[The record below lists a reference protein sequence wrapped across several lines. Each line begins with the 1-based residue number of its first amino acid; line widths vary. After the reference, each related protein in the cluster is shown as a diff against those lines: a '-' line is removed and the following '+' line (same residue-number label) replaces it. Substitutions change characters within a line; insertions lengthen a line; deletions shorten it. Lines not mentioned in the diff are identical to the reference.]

1 MNLIIGRK
9 PVLEALNSDEEIS
22 QVYILFGQEGGIIEA
37 IRVAAKKKGIKISQ
51 VPFEKFRQI
60 TQSKIAQGVAAVK
73 SSQKFYTLQEIIKSA
88 FSRINTSENKPVISN
103 ESSNEK
109 SEFNVGHKISLPI
122 NRDRNDN
129 PLKLEDKNKSFPLLL
144 ILDSIQDTH
153 NVGAILRSADCSG
166 VDGVIITKHNSAPI
180 NETVVKTSAG
190 ASEHVKI
197 AQISN
202 LAQTIDELKQNGFWI
217 VGSYLE
223 GAKDYTKVDYKIP
236 IALIVGNEEK
246 GIRKLTADKCD
257 YLVRIPM
264 KGKIQSLNVSV
275 ATGILLFEI
284 LTKKFIINLI
294 QNG

>member
-22 QVYILFGQEGGIIEA
+22 QVYILFGQEGGIINA
-37 IRVAAKKKGIKISQ
+37 IRVAAKKKGIKVNQI
-51 VPFEKFRQI
+51 PFDKFKQI

-73 SSQKFYTLQEIIKSA
+73 FEQKFYELHEIISEAKKSYY
-88 FSRINTSENKPVISN
+88 
-103 ESSNEK
+103 
-109 SEFNVGHKISLPI
+109 
-122 NRDRNDN
+122 
-129 PLKLEDKNKSFPLLL
+129 PLIL

-197 AQISN
+197 AQINN
-202 LAQTIDELKQNGFWI
+202 LAQTIEELKQNGFWI

-223 GAKDYTKVDYKIP
+223 GAKNYTTVDYKIP
-236 IALIVGNEEK
+236 IAVIVGNEEK

-257 YLVRIPM
+257 HLIKIPM

-275 ATGILLFEI
+275 ATGVLLFEI
-284 LTKKFIINLI
+284 LRQRSI
-294 QNG
+294 

>member
-1 MNLIIGRK
+1 MSLIIGRK
-9 PVLEALNSDEEIS
+9 PVLEALNSDEEVS
-22 QVYILFGQEGGIIEA
+22 QVFILFGQEGGIIDA
-37 IRVAAKKKGIKISQ
+37 IRVAAKKKGIKVNQ

-60 TQSKIAQGVAAVK
+60 TQSKIAQGVAA
-73 SSQKFYTLQEIIKSA
+73 S
-88 FSRINTSENKPVISN
+88 
-103 ESSNEK
+103 K
-109 SEFNVGHKISLPI
+109 SEQKYYDLYDIIDES
-122 NRDRNDN
+122 
-129 PLKLEDKNKSFPLLL
+129 KKSTYPLLL

-166 VDGVIITKHNSAPI
+166 VDGIIITKNNSAPI

-197 AQISN
+197 TLINN

-223 GAKDYTKVDYKIP
+223 GAKDYTKIDYKIP
-236 IALIVGNEEK
+236 IAVIVGNEEK

-257 YLVRIPM
+257 HLVRIPM

-275 ATGILLFEI
+275 ATGVLLFEI
-284 LTKKFIINLI
+284 LRQRHI
-294 QNG
+294 

>member
-37 IRVAAKKKGIKISQ
+37 IRVAAKKKGIKVNQ

-60 TQSKIAQGVAAVK
+60 TQSKIAQGVAASK
-73 SSQKFYTLQEIIKSA
+73 SQQKFYDLHEII
-88 FSRINTSENKPVISN
+88 SEAKQS
-103 ESSNEK
+103 
-109 SEFNVGHKISLPI
+109 
-122 NRDRNDN
+122 
-129 PLKLEDKNKSFPLLL
+129 SFPLLL

-166 VDGVIITKHNSAPI
+166 VDGVLITKHNSAPI

-197 AQISN
+197 TLINN

-223 GAKDYTKVDYKIP
+223 GAKDYTTVDYKIP
-236 IALIVGNEEK
+236 IAVIVGNEEK

-257 YLVRIPM
+257 HLVCIPM

-275 ATGILLFEI
+275 ATGVLLFEI
-284 LTKKFIINLI
+284 LRQRKI
-294 QNG
+294 Q

>member
-9 PVLEALNSDEEIS
+9 PVLEALNSNEEIS
-22 QVYILFGQEGGIIEA
+22 QVYILFGQEGGIINA
-37 IRVAAKKKGIKISQ
+37 IRVAAKKKGIKVNQI
-51 VPFEKFRQI
+51 PFEKFRQI

-73 SSQKFYTLQEIIKSA
+73 SEQKFYDLQQIISDSK
-88 FSRINTSENKPVISN
+88 
-103 ESSNEK
+103 K
-109 SEFNVGHKISLPI
+109 SEY
-122 NRDRNDN
+122 
-129 PLKLEDKNKSFPLLL
+129 PLLL

-166 VDGVIITKHNSAPI
+166 VDGIIVTKHNSAPI

-197 AQISN
+197 AQINN

-223 GAKDYTKVDYKIP
+223 GAKDYTSVDFKIP

-257 YLVRIPM
+257 HLVRIPM

-275 ATGILLFEI
+275 ATGVLLFEI
-284 LTKKFIINLI
+284 LRQRNI
-294 QNG
+294 

>member
-37 IRVAAKKKGIKISQ
+37 IRVAAKKKGIKVNQ

-88 FSRINTSENKPVISN
+88 FSRINTSEDKPVISN
-103 ESSNEK
+103 ESSSEK
-109 SEFNVGHKISLPI
+109 SEDSPAIKISPAG
-122 NRDRNDN
+122 RNDS
-129 PLKLEDKNKSFPLLL
+129 ESNKTTTTIYNKRNAYPLLL

-284 LTKKFIINLI
+284 LRQRSL
-294 QNG
+294 

>member
-22 QVYILFGQEGGIIEA
+22 QVYILFGQDGGIINA
-37 IRVAAKKKGIKISQ
+37 IRVAAKKKGIKVNQI
-51 VPFEKFRQI
+51 PFEKFKQI

-73 SSQKFYTLQEIIKSA
+73 LDQKFYDLFEVINESKKSA
-88 FSRINTSENKPVISN
+88 Y
-103 ESSNEK
+103 
-109 SEFNVGHKISLPI
+109 
-122 NRDRNDN
+122 
-129 PLKLEDKNKSFPLLL
+129 PLLL

-166 VDGVIITKHNSAPI
+166 VDGIIITKHNSAPI

-190 ASEHVKI
+190 ATEHVKI
-197 AQISN
+197 AQVNN
-202 LAQTIDELKQNGFWI
+202 LAQTIDELKENGFWI

-223 GAKDYTKVDYKIP
+223 GAKEYTKVDYKMP
-236 IALIVGNEEK
+236 VAVVVGNEEK

-257 YLVRIPM
+257 HLIKIPM

-284 LTKKFIINLI
+284 LRQRSL
-294 QNG
+294 

>member
-1 MNLIIGRK
+1 MSLIIGRK
-9 PVLEALNSDEEIS
+9 PVLEALNSDEEVS
-22 QVYILFGQEGGIIEA
+22 QVFILFGQEGGIIEA
-37 IRVAAKKKGIKISQ
+37 IRVAAKKKGIKVNQ

-60 TQSKIAQGVAAVK
+60 TQSKIAQGVAASK
-73 SSQKFYTLQEIIKSA
+73 SEQKYYDLYEII
-88 FSRINTSENKPVISN
+88 N
-103 ESSNEK
+103 ESKK
-109 SEFNVGHKISLPI
+109 SQY
-122 NRDRNDN
+122 
-129 PLKLEDKNKSFPLLL
+129 PLLL

-166 VDGVIITKHNSAPI
+166 VDGIIITKNNSAPI

-197 AQISN
+197 TLINN
-202 LAQTIDELKQNGFWI
+202 LAQTIDELKQKGFWI

-223 GAKDYTKVDYKIP
+223 GAKDYTKIDYKVP
-236 IALIVGNEEK
+236 IAVIVGNEEK

-257 YLVRIPM
+257 HLVRIPM

-284 LTKKFIINLI
+284 LR
-294 QNG
+294 QRSS